1 MSGHDEWS
9 DVQESRMGGPSAFLL
24 LLLICSVLGA
34 AVWWALNFSIDEVTR
49 APGTVITSSRLQ
61 TVQAVDGGIISKIAV
76 HEGQTVEKG
85 QLLVQLDTGRSAAG
99 AGESAAR
106 VSALSVMIARAKAEI
121 EGKKPV
127 FPTGSGISEIVS
139 AQQTQYVRRLQGLNE
154 ELSVME
160 RSQALAESELALNR
174 PLVKDGIVSQ
184 AEIIR
189 LERQV
194 NEVRSQIAVRRNRY
208 FTEAQAELSK
218 AQDELAAA
226 KQVLAGR
233 NETVSQMEIT
243 ARVRGIV
250 KNVRVTTIGGVLRA
264 AEEIMQI
271 VPLEDQL
278 QIEAKI
284 RPSDVGFMKPGL
296 EASVKLDAFD
306 SSIYGSMK
314 GRISFISPDT
324 LREDNTREDQRY
336 YRAIITITDMKLRH
350 KPEEKI
356 EIIPGMTSLV
366 EIKTGQKTVMQYL
379 LKPINK
385 TLGEAL
391 SER

>member
-9 DVQESRMGGPSAFLL
+9 DVQESKMGGPSALVL
-24 LLLICSVLGA
+24 LLLICGVLGS
-34 AVWWALNFSIDEVTR
+34 AVWWASTSKIDEVTR

-61 TVQAVDGGIISKIAV
+61 TVQAVDGGIIAKIAV
-76 HEGQTVEKG
+76 QEGQTVEKG

-106 VSALSVMIARAKAEI
+106 VAALSVMIARAKAEI
-121 EGKKPV
+121 EGKAPV
-127 FPTGSGISEIVS
+127 WPSGRDYSEIVA
-139 AQQTQYVRRLQGLNE
+139 AQQTQYTRRLQGLRE
-154 ELSVME
+154 EISVME
-160 RSQALAESELALNR
+160 KSQALAESELALNR

-208 FTEAQAELSK
+208 FSEAQAELTK

-271 VPLEDQL
+271 VPLEDTL
-278 QIEAKI
+278 QVEAKI
-284 RPSDVGFMKPGL
+284 RPADIGFMKPGL

-314 GRISFISPDT
+314 GRVSFISPDT
-324 LREDNTREDQRY
+324 LRDENSRDEQRY
-336 YRAIITITDMKLRH
+336 YRAIITISDFDLKAR
-350 KPEEKI
+350 PNEKI

-385 TLGEAL
+385 TLNEAL

>member
-1 MSGHDEWS
+1 MSSG
-9 DVQESRMGGPSAFLL
+9 SALL
-24 LLLICSVLGA
+24 LLGLILGVLVAGA
-34 AVWWALNFSIDEVTR
+34 WWASTALVDEVTR

-61 TVQAVDGGIISKIAV
+61 TVQAVDGGIIAKIAV
-76 HEGQTVEKG
+76 QEGQTVEKG

-106 VSALSVMIARAKAEI
+106 VASLNVTIARAKAEI
-121 EGKKPV
+121 EGKQPS
-127 FPTGSGISEIVS
+127 FPSGNAYADIVA
-139 AQQTQYVRRLQGLNE
+139 AQRTQYTRRLQGLNE
-154 ELSVME
+154 EIAVLE
-160 RSQALAESELALNR
+160 KSQALAESELALNR

-208 FTEAQAELSK
+208 FSEAQAELAK

-226 KQVLAGR
+226 EQVLAGR

-243 ARVRGIV
+243 AKVRGIV
-250 KNVRVTTIGGVLRA
+250 KNVRVTTIGGVLRP

-271 VPLEDQL
+271 VPLEDTL
-278 QIEAKI
+278 QVEAKI
-284 RPSDVGFMKPGL
+284 RPTDVGFLKPGL

-314 GRISFISPDT
+314 GKVSFISPDT
-324 LREDNTREDQRY
+324 LRDENSRDEQRY
-336 YRAIITITDMKLRH
+336 YRAIITISDFSLKGR
-350 KPEEKI
+350 PNEKI

-385 TLGEAL
+385 TLNEAL
-391 SER
+391 TER